1 MERRSNTSNTSIRL
15 PVESPPA
22 DTRHVLVV
30 QEHLPHYRAPFF
42 EQLRS
47 LLCDRRISLDLIYS
61 AGGTSTLLPGKLS
74 WATPVPTFRC
84 GGLVYQHVSA
94 FVRTADLVIMPQEV
108 KYVSLAYL
116 FGRRVT
122 GSIKLAFWG
131 HGRNMQ
137 ARNRNS
143 WPERVKRFLST
154 RVDWWFA
161 YNERSAAV
169 VRELGFPEK
178 RITLVQNAID
188 TKKVIEVRNELS
200 PEAIKSAQATLG
212 IDSKN
217 VAIYTGG
224 LYEEKRIPFLLEAS
238 AKVRVE
244 LPDFHLIIIGGGPQ
258 KDLVTEAAQNNGWIH
273 YLGPKNDAE
282 KLPYWAISKVSLIP
296 GAVGL
301 GILDSFALG
310 VPLITSRTFGHGPE
324 IAYLKPGIN
333 GVMVEEAND
342 PNAYAAA
349 VVHLLRND
357 KQRASMIQ
365 AGLRECE
372 TLNIESMARNFAEG
386 IEAALRADKLKR
398 VPR

>member
-1 MERRSNTSNTSIRL
+1 MNTQRT
-15 PVESPPA
+15 
-22 DTRHVLVV
+22 VLIAPG
-30 QEHLPHYRAPFF
+30 HIPHYRSKFY
-42 EQLRS
+42 E
-47 LLCDRRISLDLIYS
+47 LLTQYA
-61 AGGTSTLLPGKLS
+61 AGAGIRLKIAAARAVPANILPGNAPGLIDAPMRKLGPLT
-74 WATPVPTFRC
+74 WQNTLTPSARC
-84 GGLVYQHVSA
+84 
-94 FVRTADLVIMPQEV
+94 DLVIAQQEA
-108 KYVSLAYL
+108 KYVSNYL
-116 FGRRVT
+116 LQTKRLF
-122 GSIKLAFWG
+122 SPQKFAFWG
-131 HGRNMQ
+131 HGKNFQ
-137 ARNRNS
+137 S
-143 WPERVKRFLST
+143 KSSHSLGETIKRHTALWC
-154 RVDWWFA
+154 DWWFA
-161 YNERSAAV
+161 YNAASAAV
-169 VRELGFPEK
+169 VKELGFPGE
-178 RITLVQNAID
+178 RITLVNNSID
-188 TKKVIEVRNELS
+188 TNALIATRSALPPAAIE
-200 PEAIKSAQATLG
+200 SAQATLG

-224 LYEEKRIPFLLEAS
+224 LYEEKRIPFLLEAA
-238 AKVRVE
+238 AKVRAQ

-258 KDLVTEAAQNNGWIH
+258 KDLVAEAARNNVWIH

-301 GILDSFALG
+301 GILDAFALG

>member
-1 MERRSNTSNTSIRL
+1 MAGLKTNFQR
-15 PVESPPA
+15 
-22 DTRHVLVV
+22 VLIL
-30 QEHLPHYRAPFF
+30 QEHLPHYRVPFF
-42 EQLRS
+42 ETLRS
-47 LLCDRRISLDLIYS
+47 TLYDLGISLQLVYS
-61 AGGTSTLLPGKLS
+61 EASVSRLLPGKLP
-74 WATPVPTFRC
+74 WARPVATIRC
-84 GGLVYQHVSA
+84 GGLVYQQVVA
-94 FVRTADLVIMPQEV
+94 FVAKADLVIVPQEV

-116 FGRRVT
+116 FARRAT

-143 WPERVKRFLST
+143 WPERVKRFMSS

-161 YNERSAAV
+161 YNTASAAIV
-169 VRELGFPEK
+169 KELGFPNV

-188 TKKVIEVRNELS
+188 TKSFIEARSAL
-200 PEAIKSAQATLG
+200 PAEAIESARATLG

-224 LYEEKRIPFLLEAS
+224 LYEEKRIPFLLEAG
-238 AKVRVE
+238 AKVRE
-244 LPDFHLIIIGGGPQ
+244 QLPDFHLIIIGGGPQ
-258 KDLVTEAAQNNGWIH
+258 KDLAAEAARKDVWIH
-273 YLGPKNDAE
+273 YLGPMNDAE

-333 GVMVEEAND
+333 GVIVEAAKD
-342 PNAYAAA
+342 SDAYAAA
-349 VVHLLRND
+349 VVDLLRNE
-357 KQRASMIQ
+357 KLRAGMIQ

-372 TLNIESMARNFAEG
+372 TLNIEAMAWNFAEG
-386 IEAALRADKLKR
+386 IVAALRADKLKR
-398 VPR
+398 GVR